1 MSLLDF
7 FFHTFARFYM
17 PMKMKKITLVLLV
30 LCCSLLGCGRQEK
43 DRELINRSFYNTVWE
58 RFDYLKKEVEI
69 TSPTTFDLSMQISFT
84 EDYPYDYIDLVFAVF
99 TEEGERYRGKEYVTK
114 LKDEDGQWSA
124 QLVDGCYTF
133 NVPLNKS
140 LQISDPGTYCFQ
152 LEQKM
157 PITPIVGVKELVLL
171 NN

>member
-1 MSLLDF
+1 MDENTL
-7 FFHTFARFYM
+7 FY
-17 PMKMKKITLVLLV
+17 KWNNDEIKKGSRLIIRPAQDAIFLYQ
-30 LCCSLLGCGRQEK
+30 GR
-43 DRELINRSFYNTVWE
+43 
-58 RFDYLKKEVEI
+58 VEG
-69 TSPTTFDLSMQISFT
+69 
-84 EDYPYDYIDLVFAVF
+84 VF

-124 QLVDGCYTF
+124 ELVDGCYTF
-133 NVPLNKS
+133 NVPINKN
-140 LQISDPGTYCFQ
+140 LQISDPGTYSFH